1 MIHPG
6 SIDDATGR
14 WYNRRIVIRN
24 GIRKDKP
31 LYVRHYSPSE
41 IKALITK
48 AGLEVHKIFGGFDS
62 QHLSN
67 ESRKMVIIARTPKD
81 N

>member
-1 MIHPG
+1 MFDPVSFDTPI
-6 SIDDATGR
+6 GR

-24 GIRKDKP
+24 GIRKDKL
-31 LYVRHYSPSE
+31 LYVRLYNPSE

-62 QHLSN
+62 QSLSN
-67 ESRKMVIIARTPKD
+67 ESHKMVIIARTPKD